1 MTKING
7 FLHLVS
13 KRKYFLIKTKIRVKL
28 YGLNLRIIPKH
39 GGDCQNGTLSKTF
52 SKIYNSVLLIAAR
65 VTFVKLFPIMEG
77 IHSSSGN
84 IEFIQ
89 S

>member
-1 MTKING
+1 M
-7 FLHLVS
+7 
-13 KRKYFLIKTKIRVKL
+13 
-28 YGLNLRIIPKH
+28 IPKH